1 MPNLLPLEVDIRQR
15 IAAAGPMPIAEYMA
29 LCLTDPEHGYYST
42 RDPFGTRG
50 DFITAPEVS
59 QMFGEMIGL
68 WIAAVW
74 SKMGSPENIRII
86 ELGPGR
92 GTLMKDALRA
102 GKVMPSFREA
112 VVLHLVEISPSLQKQ
127 QEHTLEH
134 LSTPMFWHAALV
146 DVPKGPSIIVA
157 NEFFDAI
164 PVHQA
169 VKTEQGWHE
178 RLVEVDAAGNLAF
191 TISPDVLP
199 QFERLLPPPL
209 RHAPDGAILEWRTE
223 NVSMEL
229 GRRLARDGGA
239 ALVIDYGHAETAL
252 GDTLQ
257 AVGQH
262 VYANPLTAPGNIDLT
277 AHVDFQALGKA
288 VESMG
293 VYGFGPVT
301 QSQLLRRL
309 GIMTRAAALKARA
322 PGEGAA
328 AEIDAALQRLI
339 GEGKADM
346 GALFKA
352 VAFAHPSLGVPPG
365 FD

>member
-1 MPNLLPLEVDIRQR
+1 MPNLLPLEVDIRRR

-42 RDPFGTRG
+42 RDPFGARG

-322 PGEGAA
+322 PEGAA

-339 GEGKADM
+339 GEGKAGM